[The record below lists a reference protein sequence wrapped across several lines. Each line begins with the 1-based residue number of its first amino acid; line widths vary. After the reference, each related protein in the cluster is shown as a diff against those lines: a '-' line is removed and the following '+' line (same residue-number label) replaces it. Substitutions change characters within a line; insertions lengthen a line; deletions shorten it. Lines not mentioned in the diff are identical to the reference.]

1 MKTYYFFYEGHLKNM
16 KTLQF
21 SLFLWKQL
29 LLIKW
34 NRISKTQWKPN
45 LSSLVVPWD
54 FLLGFL
60 YSVVSRFVT
69 FLQNLFSISESQR
82 VSIKCLI
89 LQRMNL
95 TLALTE
101 RIHIWS
107 VMINSVFCK
116 NWKISK
122 KFYD

>member
-45 LSSLVVPWD
+45 LPSLVGPWD